1 MDMKTVE
8 LSGIEF
14 KVVAEWG
21 GFRLLKSPQTNEI
34 ILFQRFGGPS
44 CWEVVYN
51 FGITD
56 FESVIKM
63 FDKLGVGINGGI

>member
-1 MDMKTVE
+1 MDIKTVE

-14 KVVAEWG
+14 QVVAEWG
-21 GFRLLKSPQTNEI
+21 SFKLLKSPQSNEI
-34 ILFQRFGGPS
+34 ILFQRFGPS

-56 FESVIKM
+56 FESVTKM
-63 FDKLGVGINGGI
+63 LDRLGVGINGGV